1 MLKVSPSFFSLDS
14 YSKVGLCFQLQV
26 PIHPFE
32 CFLLPSHDEWCEES
46 EKTHVINSKNG
57 V

>member
-1 MLKVSPSFFSLDS
+1 M
-14 YSKVGLCFQLQV
+14 GICFQLQV

-32 CFLLPSHDEWCEES
+32 CFLLHLLDEWCEES
-46 EKTHVINSKNG
+46 EKNLVINSKNG